1 MGMKPSMRHKR
12 LARSFY
18 KKVTLV
24 DIAKRFTPNRQIGDI
39 ISMLIEANM
48 RDVRELERRAMI
60 AEMGDN
66 RAAQEINPHE

>member
-1 MGMKPSMRHKR
+1 
-12 LARSFY
+12 
-18 KKVTLV
+18 
-24 DIAKRFTPNRQIGDI
+24 
-39 ISMLIEANM
+39 M